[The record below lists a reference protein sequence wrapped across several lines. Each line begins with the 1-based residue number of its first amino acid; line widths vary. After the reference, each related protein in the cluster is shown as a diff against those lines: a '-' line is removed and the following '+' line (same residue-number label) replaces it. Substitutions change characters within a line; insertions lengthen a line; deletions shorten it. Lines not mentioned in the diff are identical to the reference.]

1 MAPATIAEY
10 LVEFDAELQARLGR
24 RRRIVVEVQDHL
36 REAAAAGLK
45 QGLTQAEAEAAATSA
60 FGEPTA
66 VAEGFGA
73 DALARTTSRLVIVG
87 QSVDA
92 WMAQHPWRGAALAA
106 AVPSMMYFIAATVGV
121 ILNRMPAYTIPVS
134 ALSPFP
140 LTFLFWGRY
149 ASGLRDRPEQG
160 LWARATAV
168 GKQGVFRFQYLWWLG
183 APSLSLYHEMGGGY
197 DVWND
202 HRFFLLF
209 IGLTIAGQVLTWI
222 AGTAIRKWRRAV
234 TGSDDWTSDHPC
246 PDGLPGYSV
255 ALPFAWMVIL
265 AYDARSPL
273 SVRLATAAVVFSF
286 ALVFWLYRGS
296 VASAKRRAAFHYAL
310 VSSIRRRSAWS

>member
-1 MAPATIAEY
+1 MAPVTIAEY
-10 LVEFDAELQARLGR
+10 LVEFDAALQARLGR

-36 REAAAAGLK
+36 REAAGAGLK
-45 QGLTQAEAEAAATSA
+45 QGLTRAEAEAAATSA

-106 AVPSMMYFIAATVGV
+106 TVPSTMFFIAATVGV
-121 ILNRMPAYTIPVS
+121 ILNRMPAYTIPRW
-134 ALSPFP
+134 ALMPFP
-140 LTFLFWGRY
+140 PTFLFWGGLAR
-149 ASGLRDRPEQG
+149 GLRKRPEQG

-168 GKQGVFRFQYLWWLG
+168 RIQGPFQFQYVWSLG
-183 APSLSLYHEMGGGY
+183 VGGLSLYQEMGGGY
-197 DVWND
+197 DVWNGD
-202 HRFFLLF
+202 WSLLVH
-209 IGLTIAGQVLTWI
+209 LTIAGQVLAWI
-222 AGTAIRKWRRAV
+222 AGTAIRKWRRAA
-234 TGSDDWTSDHPC
+234 TGSDEWTSDHPC

-265 AYDARSPL
+265 AYDTRSPL
-273 SVRLATAAVVFSF
+273 SVRLAAAAVVFSF

-310 VSSIRRRSAWS
+310 VFEHQRQE